1 MNFNIPANLKIGLFL
16 FSKGNEIYDF
26 TADQIEQA
34 RDFAL
39 ARYEQ
44 GKAFLEELI
53 DQYEGS
59 SFAMSD
65 ETLTNATAAAI
76 NGHDDFRARLKEVT
90 NELGG
95 TPAEFFQE
103 VIRQIISD
111 PSSVREMIAGYQ
123 PGSDAVCGV
132 PGDFTEGATVPSN
145 QTPWHMQPDDL
156 WDKIWEI
163 AKGEGEL
170 VSVID
175 TGGAPGHE
183 DLKDPKFTL
192 SRVPGEPSGIAGHMH
207 GPHCVGTAVGQNRL
221 GIAPGADYGTVQ
233 CLSSRGSGQSNWTA
247 QAIHDSID
255 NGATV
260 ISISIGGGGP
270 DAATTAALIRAQEN
284 GVIVVAAA
292 GNDGYQGRDTVNYPA
307 KDSNAAAIAS
317 YAQSLLISGFSS
329 GGPDVDV
336 AFPGSDVVSVNF
348 RGGRMT
354 SSGTSHAC
362 PGAAGFAAII
372 QSFLVNHGFARLD
385 GTRDF
390 IAFCN
395 EHATDAGAPGEDNR
409 FGAGIMKIF
418 DVLLENK
425 PDDVGSLAVSPK
437 PSAIG
442 RIATALL
449 LALSFLSC
457 TQTFAQELNVQT
469 IVRTVETTETVY
481 AGKVVNKTKPRL
493 VSEVVTESPAV
504 AIQVGDS
511 QATLIGEDL
520 TTEVVQVSEDGM
532 LLLTKPGK
540 FLVLPGIADFEFV
553 EIAEPEPEFDFSTVE
568 SLAKSLADSVGD
580 NATRLA
586 LASNYEQQIQ
596 LIAAMSIEQAK
607 SQVKRSTIVNVFSRR
622 DRNSQN
628 YDWVNGFQR
637 PLEAEF
643 DRLGMSEWTLEA
655 YIEALKAAIKGLRSV
670 ETATVSQSG
679 FVTPVLIEPVIQY
692 SVQPAVFPQY

>member
-1 MNFNIPANLKIGLFL
+1 MSFNIPANLKIGLFL

-44 GKAFLEELI
+44 GKAFLEGLI
-53 DQYEGS
+53 DEYEGS

-65 ETLTNATAAAI
+65 ASLSTATASAI
-76 NGHDDFRARLKEVT
+76 NSHDDFEARLKEIT

-123 PGSDAVCGV
+123 AGSNSVCGL
-132 PGDFTEGATVPSN
+132 PGDFTEGVTVPSN

-156 WDKIWEI
+156 WDKIWAI

-170 VSVID
+170 VSVVD
-175 TGGAPGHE
+175 TGGAPGHP
-183 DLKDPKFTL
+183 DLKEPKFTL

-233 CLSSRGSGQSNWTA
+233 CLSSHGSGQSNWTA

-270 DAATTAALIRAQEN
+270 DAATTAALIRAQEA

-292 GNDGYQGRDTVNYPA
+292 GNDGYQGRNTVNQPA
-307 KDSNAAAIAS
+307 GDSNAAAIAS
-317 YAQSLLISGFSS
+317 YAQSGLISGFSS
-329 GGPDVDV
+329 GGPDVDM
-336 AFPGSDVVSVNF
+336 AFPGSDIVSVNF
-348 RGGRMT
+348 RGGRML
-354 SSGTSHAC
+354 SSGTSMAT
-362 PGAAGFAAII
+362 PGAAGFAALV
-372 QSFLVNHGFARLD
+372 QSFLVKHGFARLN

-409 FGAGIMKIF
+409 FGAGIMETF
-418 DVLLENK
+418 DVLLKNK
-425 PDDVGSLAVSPK
+425 PDDVGSLAVK

-449 LALSFLSC
+449 VALSFLSC
-457 TQTFAQELNVQT
+457 NQTFAQDLTVQT

-481 AGKVVNKTKPRL
+481 DGKVVNKTKPRL
-493 VSEVVTESPAV
+493 ISEVVNESPAV
-504 AIQVGDS
+504 AIQVADS

-520 TTEVVQVSEDGM
+520 TTEVVQVSDDGM

-553 EIAEPEPEFDFSTVE
+553 EIAEPEPEFDLSSVE

-607 SQVKRSTIVNVFSRR
+607 SQVKQSTIVNVFSRR

-643 DRLGMSEWTLEA
+643 DRLGMSEWTIEA
-655 YIEALKAAIKGLRSV
+655 YIGALKATINGLRSV
-670 ETATVSQSG
+670 DTATVSQSQ

-692 SVQPAVFPQY
+692 SVQPAAFPRY